1 MTHPLTFIDPTIGVG
16 QFFLLL
22 TKLCELL
29 QANFRS
35 GFGNSIRRNPQGT
48 EQKRQTS

>member
-1 MTHPLTFIDPTIGVG
+1 MTHPFTFIYPTIGVG

-29 QANFRS
+29 QAHFRS
-35 GFGNSIRRNPQGT
+35 GLGNGIGRNPQGT
-48 EQKRQTS
+48 E